1 MKIFYGTAETHID
14 VTDICLSKLMH
25 NNIITIPAGD
35 SIRAEYFSD
44 PAPYLLK
51 KIIINNGTTISD
63 HDDNTII
70 NIKLINNSVNYYNDS
85 LIEDKLRNIHSVLN
99 INHGSFND
107 ELPEQKMAIRYLSGT
122 EKVLE
127 LGGNI
132 GRNTL
137 VISHILENSKNLV
150 SLETDREIA
159 SKLEENRDL
168 NGFSFF
174 IENSAL
180 SKRKL
185 IQKSWE
191 TIPSDTL
198 LDGYFQVNTITLDEL
213 NEKYNIIF
221 DTLVI
226 DCEGAFYYILLDM
239 PEILNN
245 INLIIMEN
253 DYTNIS
259 HKEYVDEVLRGKNFY
274 RDYVEE
280 GGWGPCQANFFEVWK
295 R

>member
-1 MKIFYGTAETHID
+1 MKIFYGTAEINID
-14 VTDICLSKLMH
+14 VTDICLSKLTH
-25 NNIITIPAGD
+25 NNIVTIPSGD
-35 SIRAEYFSD
+35 SNRAQYFSD
-44 PAPYLLK
+44 PVPNVLK
-51 KIIINNGTTISD
+51 KIIINNGAISD
-63 HDDNTII
+63 YNNNCTVK
-70 NIKLINNSVNYYNDS
+70 IKLENNSIIYYDDS
-85 LIEDKLRNIHSVLN
+85 LIEDNLRNIHSLLK

-107 ELPEQKMAIRYLSGT
+107 ELPEQKMAIRYLSGN

-137 VISHILENSKNLV
+137 IISHILEYSNNLV

-159 SKLEENRDL
+159 NKLEENRDL

-174 IENSAL
+174 VENSAL

-198 LDGYFQVNTITLDEL
+198 LDGYFEVNTITLDEL
-213 NEKYNIIF
+213 YEKYNIVF

-259 HKEYVDEVLRGKNFY
+259 HKEYVDQVLTGKNFY